1 VILEGKTLVVSG
13 VGEGLGGEVARL
25 AHRDGANLMLAART
39 PATLESIAAEID
51 PSGER
56 VAQRPTDITDPGQC
70 RALADETVE
79 RFGGVDALV
88 QVAALDTVFGGLA
101 EAKPEDWRSTF
112 EVNVVGTAQVSAAM
126 VPHMKQRGGGSI
138 VLIGSQSSFLPPAY
152 PQIAYA
158 SSKGALMTAMFYMAK
173 ELGPERIRVNTVV
186 PTWMWGPAVESFV
199 KSQAKRRGVSD
210 QDVLA
215 EITSQMAIPEI
226 PADEDVAEAALF
238 FCCDRARLI
247 TGQTLFV
254 NSGELMR

>member
-138 VLIGSQSSFLPPAY
+138 VLIGSQSSFL
-152 PQIAYA
+152 
-158 SSKGALMTAMFYMAK
+158 
-173 ELGPERIRVNTVV
+173 
-186 PTWMWGPAVESFV
+186 V